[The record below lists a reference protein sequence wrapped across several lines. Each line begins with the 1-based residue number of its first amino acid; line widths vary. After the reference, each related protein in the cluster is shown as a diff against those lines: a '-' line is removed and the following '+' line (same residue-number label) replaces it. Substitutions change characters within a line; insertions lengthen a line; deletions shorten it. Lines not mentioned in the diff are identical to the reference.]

1 MRFSF
6 SGARKRPDSD
16 SGMWLRPPGSAAAP
30 AVAGFLPVS
39 NTPPGNDPTAV
50 EAVRDGGIAY
60 GPAIAVR
67 VTEG

>member
-1 MRFSF
+1 MAPAA
-6 SGARKRPDSD
+6 GP
-16 SGMWLRPPGSAAAP
+16 AAAP

>member
-1 MRFSF
+1 MF
-6 SGARKRPDSD
+6 
-16 SGMWLRPPGSAAAP
+16 GMGQRYLAP
-30 AVAGFLPVS
+30 AARTRRGAGRGGMPPRPL
-39 NTPPGNDPTAV
+39 NTPPGSCPTAV